1 MAGPARSAMLAV
13 VVCAATTALSH
24 ARASTPTGA
33 TALVQ
38 GPARQRGPATEADGW
53 VGGVLVGDREPA
65 ALLERHLAVFPPPG
79 ERTLQDWL
87 AEAEEIGRAMG
98 TLTDRLSA
106 HRRAGNALAAGVA
119 RPAHHRAVRLLAGDL
134 SARVFAAWAGDR
146 TDAVARFGA
155 RVIPSLDQR
164 ARSVT
169 VPLLQDRLSAY
180 RTELGAHIAAW
191 TAPAGEGDLPPPA
204 GTALHGPFGA
214 GASDDGAAW
223 TWQRVARL
231 TGETDGVERL
241 EDRLRFDL
249 QRARSQVLIAVRA
262 VGDLLHTDAPAD
274 PVADDGTALRTV
286 VDRLRDDAHWSFS
299 EDDALLREAAM
310 LAKRLDGRMEG
321 LTSVPA
327 LVPFGLGLG
336 AVDRAERRPAD
347 PPGGRSAEIM
357 LPVAANWPGAR
368 CLLPATIAGRVLGE
382 HALAARGG
390 RDAGTERLSV
400 SGGLVG
406 PIVVLAAIRDI
417 GDPAFD
423 GPVAAL
429 GKRLLEL
436 DLAVLGV
443 VDAGLAL
450 RRWTRQEAVEFV
462 GAHLPVRPEAAGRL
476 VDAIASDPGRRMAEA
491 RLFVLLRT
499 EWLRFERELVGA
511 ASPQVFHDLIIEG
524 AGSGGLAGI
533 RARLERH
540 RSRLP
545 IGGSYD

>member
-1 MAGPARSAMLAV
+1 MAGPVRSAMLAV
-13 VVCAATTALSH
+13 VACVATGTLSH
-24 ARASTPTGA
+24 ARTLTPTGA
-33 TALVQ
+33 VPMQ
-38 GPARQRGPATEADGW
+38 GPARPRGPATGTDGW

-65 ALLERHLAVFPPPG
+65 ALLERHLSSLPPPG

-87 AEAEEIGRAMG
+87 ADAEEIGRALG
-98 TLTDRLSA
+98 ALTDRLSA
-106 HRRAGNALAAGVA
+106 HRRAGSALAAGLA
-119 RPAHHRAVRLLAGDL
+119 LPAHDRAVQLLAGDL
-134 SARVFAAWAGDR
+134 TGRVFAAWAGDR

-169 VPLLQDRLSAY
+169 VPLLHDRLSAY
-180 RTELGAHIAAW
+180 RAELGAHIAAW
-191 TAPAGEGDLPPPA
+191 TAPAGEGEPPPPA
-204 GTALHGPFGA
+204 GMAHHVPFGA

-262 VGDLLHTDAPAD
+262 VEDLLQTVAPAD
-274 PVADDGTALRTV
+274 SAPDDTAALRTV
-286 VDRLRDDAHWSFS
+286 IETLREDAHWSFS
-299 EDDALLREAAM
+299 EDDVLLREAAM

-321 LTSVPA
+321 LTSAPA
-327 LVPFGLGLG
+327 PAPYGLGLG
-336 AVDRAERRPAD
+336 AVDRAEWRPAD
-347 PPGGRSAEIM
+347 PPGGRSATIV
-357 LPVAANWPGAR
+357 LPVAANWPGAC
-368 CLLPATIAGRVLGE
+368 CLLPATIAGFVLGE
-382 HALAARGG
+382 HALASRGG
-390 RDAGTERLSV
+390 RDSETERSNS
-400 SGGLVG
+400 SGELIG

-423 GPVAAL
+423 GPVPAL

-450 RRWTRQEAVEFV
+450 RRWSRQEAIEFV
-462 GAHLPVRPEAAGRL
+462 GAHLPVRPDAAGRL

-491 RLFVLLRT
+491 RLHVLLRT
-499 EWLRFERELVGA
+499 EWLRFERELAGA
-511 ASPQVFHDLIIEG
+511 ASPKVFHDLIIEG
-524 AGSGGLAGI
+524 AGSGGLTGI